1 MIHLD
6 SKARTVKF
14 VEENVRGNLHNFS
27 LWQLNTETQTIK
39 EKTDHLN
46 VIKIK
51 SSSILKS

>member
-27 LWQLNTETQTIK
+27 LWQLNIETQTIK